1 MNSFEKSSVIYRIM
15 KNIVGLVLMT
25 ITLPLLFSCSN
36 DDYEANFLPL
46 SGNDFILE
54 VNRISDQPN
63 VQFPSVQLEEN
74 DYEEINHGSEYEV
87 SFSVDMQTIS
97 IMQDSIF
104 GKIMEG
110 TEEYRKYDLD
120 KGLFAGGRFVVWIT
134 DSKFEA
140 EYTIYGSGVPIIR
153 SERGYLLS
161 LK

>member
-1 MNSFEKSSVIYRIM
+1 
-15 KNIVGLVLMT
+15 
-25 ITLPLLFSCSN
+25 
-36 DDYEANFLPL
+36 
-46 SGNDFILE
+46 
-54 VNRISDQPN
+54 

-120 KGLFAGGRFVVWIT
+120 KGLFAGGRFVV
-134 DSKFEA
+134 
-140 EYTIYGSGVPIIR
+140 
-153 SERGYLLS
+153 
-161 LK
+161 

>member
-1 MNSFEKSSVIYRIM
+1 M

-36 DDYEANFLPL
+36 DDYEANFVLL

-63 VQFPSVQLEEN
+63 VQFPSDQLEEN
-74 DYEEINHGSEYEV
+74 DYEVVHHGSEYEV
-87 SFSVDMQTIS
+87 SFSKDLQTIS
-97 IMQDSIF
+97 IMQDSIS
-104 GKIMEG
+104 GTIMEG
-110 TEEYRKYDLD
+110 TEEYKKYDLD

-140 EYTIYGSGVPIIR
+140 EYTVYGSGVPIIR
-153 SERGYLLS
+153 SERGYLLP